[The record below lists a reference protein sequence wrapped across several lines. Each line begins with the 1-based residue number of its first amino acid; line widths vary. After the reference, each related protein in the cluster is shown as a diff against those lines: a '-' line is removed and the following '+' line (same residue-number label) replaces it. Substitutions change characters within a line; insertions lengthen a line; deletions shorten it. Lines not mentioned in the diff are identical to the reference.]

1 MREEESILSIDE
13 YGTKQWRN
21 KDRVLH
27 RIDGPAIEYT
37 NRDKEWHKNGK
48 LHRIDGPAVE
58 YGDGTKEWYKM
69 GKLHRIDGPAVEYCN
84 GNKAWWQ
91 NGKLHRIDGPAVY
104 NGELKQFYLRGEYFK
119 TKEAFFEALTPEE
132 KEIALFSKAFLNA

>member
-1 MREEESILSIDE
+1 MRKEESTLTIDK

-21 KDRVLH
+21 KDGEFH
-27 RIDGPAIEYT
+27 RIGGPAYESH
-37 NRDKEWHKNGK
+37 NGDKGWFTKGRF
-48 LHRIDGPAVE
+48 HRIDGPAVE
-58 YGDGTKEWYKM
+58 YG
-69 GKLHRIDGPAVEYCN
+69 N

-132 KEIALFSKAFLNA
+132 KEIALFSEDFHNA

>member
-1 MREEESILSIDE
+1 MREEESTLTIDE
-13 YGTKQWRN
+13 NGDKYWRN
-21 KDRVLH
+21 KKGKLH
-27 RIDGPAIEYT
+27 RIDGPAIELT
-37 NRDKEWHKNGK
+37 NGTKYWYQNGV

-58 YGDGTKEWYKM
+58 YG
-69 GKLHRIDGPAVEYCN
+69 N

-132 KEIALFSKAFLNA
+132 KEIALFSENFLNA